1 MIALSL
7 NLRKHSLNSTLK
19 VISFRRGETIAGLQY
34 LEGVYISCPQGVA
47 VEDYIIFI
55 NYYKGRNYEDVIY
68 GSSYGCL

>member
-34 LEGVYISCPQGVA
+34 IEGVYISRLKVW
-47 VEDYIIFI
+47 
-55 NYYKGRNYEDVIY
+55 
-68 GSSYGCL
+68 L